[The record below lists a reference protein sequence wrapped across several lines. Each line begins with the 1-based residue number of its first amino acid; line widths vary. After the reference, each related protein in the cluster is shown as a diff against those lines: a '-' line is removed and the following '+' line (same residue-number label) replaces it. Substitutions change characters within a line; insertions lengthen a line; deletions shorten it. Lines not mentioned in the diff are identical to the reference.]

1 MKIRKG
7 FVSNSSSSSFIIAL
21 KEKPKSSKDLQNI
34 LFGEK
39 DYFFIDDPNC
49 PAFINHFSLTSK
61 DAARIIFKDLKK
73 PASLKEIK
81 EELMWG
87 TLYSKDIPKN
97 IRYPK
102 CPRYEENEKLREKKE
117 KEYDKKVNSCIEK
130 VLKHFLQKTKNLK
143 YFIVEYSDNEG
154 ALEAVLEHE
163 GTFNKIPHIQV
174 SKH

>member
-1 MKIRKG
+1 MKIRNG

-21 KEKPKSSKDLQNI
+21 KEKPKSAKDLQNI

-39 DYFFIDDPNC
+39 EYFFIDNPNC
-49 PAFINHFSLTSK
+49 PAFIDPFSLTSK
-61 DAARIIFKDLKK
+61 EAAKTIFKDLKK

-81 EELMWG
+81 EELRWG
-87 TLYSKDIPKN
+87 TLYSKDKPKN

-102 CPRYEENEKLREKKE
+102 CPSYEENEALREKKE
-117 KEYDKKVNSCIEK
+117 KEYDKKVNIYIEK
-130 VLKHFLQKTKNLK
+130 VLKQFLQKTKNFK
-143 YFIVEYSDNEG
+143 YFIVEYSDNDG

-163 GTFNKIPHIQV
+163 GSFNKIPHIQV